1 MSCQR
6 NLFQMNEQDKTL
18 EKQLTEGQMGSLP
31 DREFKVMII
40 KMIKELGKRADE
52 KSEKLAV

>member
-1 MSCQR
+1 
-6 NLFQMNEQDKTL
+6 MNEQDKTL
-18 EKQLTEGQMGSLP
+18 EKQLNEGQMGSLP

-40 KMIKELGKRADE
+40 KMIKELGKRTDE